1 MITVYDINL
10 TDILPEKI
18 KYNSSTEA
26 LSYAIRRE
34 IDRIKS
40 KIDISDCFGDIDK
53 MPDKLCDYM
62 ASELDALYYDKSL
75 PVERKRE
82 LIKIASGLHKI
93 SGTQKALEIL
103 VNAVLGE
110 STVKEWFDM
119 PDTKPYLFDIV
130 TDSTLSENRLDY
142 LNSIVKRVKSARSML
157 KKIKISHKRKV
168 NNLYIGVHKTSAKF
182 KVFIYE

>member
-1 MITVYDINL
+1 MFTIYDINL
-10 TDILPEKI
+10 TDILPVKMKGNPTI
-18 KYNSSTEA
+18 IA
-26 LSYAIRRE
+26 LSYAITRE
-34 IDRIKS
+34 IKRIKE
-40 KIDISDCFGDIDK
+40 KMGISDCFSDIDK
-53 MPDKLCDYM
+53 MPEKLCDYM

-75 PVERKRE
+75 PIERKRE

-93 SGTQKALEIL
+93 SGTQKELEIL

-110 STVKEWFDM
+110 SKVKEWFDM

-130 TDSTLSENRLDY
+130 TSSPLSENSLEY

-157 KKIKISHKRKV
+157 KKIKINHKRKV

-182 KVFIYE
+182 KDFIYE